1 MDPACGRIVNI
12 SSSAGCMWLYNQDE
26 STKEKFTNPDTVL
39 DEIIETVEENKI
51 RKNYQM
57 GNGYD
62 LSKAGLNALSMIQGK
77 YCILDLNS
85 TKENLLF
92 WPKLGVQIRIRW
104 TLPLSKLF
112 LLNFLPN

>member
-26 STKEKFTNPDTVL
+26 STKEKFTDPDTVL
-39 DEIIETVEENKI
+39 DEISETVEENKI
-51 RKNYQM
+51 KKNYQM

-77 YCILDLNS
+77 
-85 TKENLLF
+85 
-92 WPKLGVQIRIRW
+92 
-104 TLPLSKLF
+104 
-112 LLNFLPN
+112 